1 MLLCAFAISI
11 TSSSEVISNTVVPG
25 TGLNLVN
32 LVKSRETIHLK
43 QHSYASY
50 QNVNTLILRDHL
62 QLRLKSLLTV
72 DRHYSCHTG

>member
-1 MLLCAFAISI
+1 MILCFFAISI
-11 TSSSEVISNTVVPG
+11 TSSPEVVSNTVVPG

-50 QNVNTLILRDHL
+50 QNVNTLRDH
-62 QLRLKSLLTV
+62 QLRLKSLMTV
-72 DRHYSCHTG
+72 DGHFSCHTG